1 MKKVLIITYYW
12 PPSGGGGVQRWLKF
26 VKYLREFGWEP
37 IVYTPGNPE
46 VPSLDASL
54 LSEVPHDIEI
64 VKTKVWEPYSLY
76 KQFIGKKKSEKINT
90 GFLSES
96 KKPKVTE
103 NLSVWIRGNF
113 FIPDARKYWIKPSVR
128 FLKKYLKENHVDAI
142 VSTGPPHSMH
152 MIALGIKKAMNLPWI
167 ADFRDPWTNIDFYD
181 KLMLSRLADKS
192 HHSKEQVV
200 IRNAD
205 ILTTVSW
212 SWANDFKEMGAK
224 RVEVITNGFDP
235 SDFNS
240 LKQASSD
247 KFELC
252 HIGSMNKDRNPRI
265 LWEALAEVSNT
276 TKGFLHDL
284 KITLLGTTDHEV
296 FEDIKC
302 NGLMDKV
309 EYVSYSPHKEVL
321 QRAAN
326 STLLLLPLNDTP
338 NVAGIIP
345 GKIFEYLALKKPI
358 LCIGPDTGD
367 SARIIRET
375 KSGEI
380 VGFSAKNEMVS
391 FINRYYKIF
400 TDKNSTSH
408 CTKGAS
414 ISKYSRVELT
424 KKMAESLDSII
435 E

>member
-37 IVYTPGNPE
+37 IVYTPKNPE
-46 VPSLDASL
+46 VPSMDASL

-64 VKTKVWEPYSLY
+64 VKTSVWEPYSLY
-76 KQFIGKKKSEKINT
+76 KKFIGKKKSEKINT

-96 KKPKVTE
+96 KKPKLTE
-103 NLSVWIRGNF
+103 NLSVWIRGNL

-128 FLKKYLKENHVDAI
+128 FLKKYLKENQVDAI

-152 MIALGIKKAMNLPWI
+152 MIALGIKKSMNLPWI

-192 HHSKEQVV
+192 HHIKEQEI

-212 SWANDFKEMGAK
+212 SWAHDFKKMGAK
-224 RVEVITNGFDP
+224 KVEVITNGFDP
-235 SDFNS
+235 SDFKS
-240 LKQASSD
+240 ISRLSAH

-252 HIGSMNKDRNPRI
+252 HIGSMNKDRNPRR
-265 LWEALAEVSNT
+265 LWEAIAEVADN
-276 TKGFLHDL
+276 TKGFMHDL

-296 FEDIKC
+296 FEDIEHY
-302 NGLMDKV
+302 GLKTKV

-358 LCIGPDTGD
+358 LCIGPETGD

-375 KSGEI
+375 KSGET
-380 VGFSAKNEMVS
+380 VGFNDKNEMVA
-391 FINRYYKIF
+391 FIKLYYQKF
-400 TDKNSTSH
+400 KNME
-408 CTKGAS
+408 S
-414 ISKYSRVELT
+414 IVEEKSNFNIYSRIELT
-424 KKMAESLDSII
+424 KKMAQSLNYIT
-435 E
+435 